1 MSEEDGVEPRW
12 LSRLVIEIIHRDQ
25 IARHGGRLGVR
36 EEGLIEASLARP
48 RNKWVY
54 ARTADAVDLADLAAA
69 YAHAFTR
76 NHGFI
81 DGNKRVAFMAAY
93 TFLGL
98 NGYDLDVP
106 EPEAVVMMLA
116 LTSGNVSEAEFAA
129 WIRENL
135 TAL

>member
-1 MSEEDGVEPRW
+1 MSEEGGAEPTW
-12 LSRLVIEIIHRDQ
+12 LSRLVIDVIHRDQ
-25 IARHGGRLGVR
+25 IGQHGGSHGVR
-36 EEGLIEASLARP
+36 DEGLIEAALARP
-48 RNKWVY
+48 RNKWAY
-54 ARTADAVDLADLAAA
+54 AGNVDLADLAAA

-98 NGYDLDVP
+98 HGYDLDVP
-106 EPEAVVMMLA
+106 EPEAVTMMLA
-116 LTSGNVSEAEFAA
+116 LTSEDVSEAEFAA

-135 TAL
+135 EIV